1 MNNNDVQHNNDVKAG
16 GQISLTPA
24 AAAEVKRL
32 IALQENHEGLML
44 RVGVDGGGCSGLSYK
59 MEFAREVEE
68 FDRTFEFDGITIVVD
83 AKSLIYMDGTTIEY
97 NTEIL
102 NGGFKFNNPMSTRS
116 CGCGSSFSV

>member
-1 MNNNDVQHNNDVKAG
+1 MNNSDVQKENEVKAEG
-16 GQISLTPA
+16 LISLTPDA
-24 AAAEVKRL
+24 VTEVKRL
-32 IALQENHEGLML
+32 ISLQEDNDGLML
-44 RVGVDGGGCSGLSYK
+44 RVGVEGGGCSGLSYK

-83 AKSLIYMDGTTIEY
+83 AKALIYMDGTTIEY

-116 CGCGSSFSV
+116 CGCGSSFTV